1 MRHFVLGAAVASYL
15 LHACGHGDATG
26 GAGSSASSTTPAVT
40 TAVGGSA
47 GASGASGAGAAGGS
61 AAPAAAAG
69 AAEAGSAAAAAGAG
83 SGAPAVAAA
92 DPPKPADPPPPP
104 GHDFTPTAK
113 LLLTIGACG
122 EGPIPPTF
130 TEELLKKHCDPINQ
144 AQTEYRDSWV
154 KKARAFFADKMPK
167 NLPKTIV
174 YPFAG
179 GDLSTALTVFPDA
192 EEITTMSLEPAG
204 DPRTLEA
211 LLSTSTEV
219 KPKPAKA
226 GKPAKAAEPD
236 EDADKA
242 KKIKVNPALEKA
254 LGTIQYELKFLY
266 RVNFSNTANMITAMR
281 VGELPTQLVFGLSAL
296 KVHGYEVV
304 SLRYF
309 TLDASGAPKYL
320 TDEDVAKAPHPLRG
334 RTVAR
339 NELFSNA
346 EIRFRKP
353 GGPVQI
359 YRHIQQNLDDAHL
372 KQDPRLMKHLEA
384 KGTIASMTKA
394 ASYLLS
400 FDFFS
405 TIRNYLIKHTV
416 WMVSDATGVAPK
428 FGKPA
433 GFEYETYGTFNKAH
447 LDEGKGI
454 SSDWRKEWKAQPA
467 RDLPFRFGYYDSDT
481 KNHLVIMRKKTS

>member
-1 MRHFVLGAAVASYL
+1 MRHLVLRAVVASYL
-15 LHACGHGDATG
+15 LAACGHGDATG
-26 GAGSSASSTTPAVT
+26 GAGSNAPATTP
-40 TAVGGSA
+40 TAPSAGSGGPAGSGSPAAGSA
-47 GASGASGAGAAGGS
+47 GTGSGSQ
-61 AAPAAAAG
+61 AAA
-69 AAEAGSAAAAAGAG
+69 E
-83 SGAPAVAAA
+83 PA
-92 DPPKPADPPPPP
+92 KPAEPPPPP

-113 LLLTIGACG
+113 LLLAVGACG
-122 EGPIPPTF
+122 EGPVPPDF
-130 TEELLKKHCDPINQ
+130 PEALLKKHCEGVNQ
-144 AQTEYRDSWV
+144 AQTDYKDNWV
-154 KKARAFFADKMPK
+154 KKAREFFAEKVPK
-167 NLPKTIV
+167 NLPKTVV

-192 EEITTMSLEPAG
+192 QEITTLSLEPAG

-211 LLSTSTEV
+211 MLATPVEV
-219 KPKPAKA
+219 KVKAPAKGKAAKPA
-226 GKPAKAAEPD
+226 GKGDAKA
-236 EDADKA
+236 DAKA
-242 KKIKVNPALEKA
+242 DTEEAPKKKVKPNPLLEKA
-254 LGTIQYELKFLY
+254 LGTIQSELKFLY

-309 TLDASGAPKYL
+309 RLDENGAIQYL
-320 TDEDVAKAPHPLRG
+320 TDDDVAKAPDPLKG
-334 RTVAR
+334 HAATR

-372 KQDPRLMKHLEA
+372 KKDPRVVKHLEA

-400 FDFFS
+400 WDIFATMRD
-405 TIRNYLIKHTV
+405 YLLQHTV

-428 FGKPA
+428 WGKPA
-433 GFEYETYGTFNKAH
+433 GFEYETYGTFNLAH
-447 LDEGKGI
+447 LKEGHAI
-454 SSDWRKEWKAQPA
+454 SPDWRKEWQSEPK
-467 RDLPFRFGYYDSDT
+467 RELPFRFGYYDSKT
-481 KNHLVIMRKKTS
+481 NNHLVIMKKKTS